1 MLTTLDLRRCGIGD
15 NGAIALAS
23 ALEVNGVL
31 KSIDFRANG
40 LGEEGETVIR
50 DAVSG
55 REGFKLDM

>member
-1 MLTTLDLRRCGIGD
+1 
-15 NGAIALAS
+15 
-23 ALEVNGVL
+23 VL